1 MNKKLF
7 SRMRPPRSR
16 TISLKSSF
24 SLKLFWILS
33 IVMLF
38 SLLALYIFQVNKGI
52 SERYFIQAQENKLV
66 ELTEENKSLEIDSV
80 GISSLDNALGFLEES
95 NLEKTDKIYYIR
107 IFENEVVTK

>member
-7 SRMRPPRSR
+7 SRMQSPRSR
-16 TISLKSSF
+16 TTSLKSSF

-33 IVMLF
+33 IITLF
-38 SLLALYIFQVNKGI
+38 SLLAFYIFQVNKGI

-66 ELTEENKSLEIDSV
+66 ELTEENKSLEIDAV
-80 GISSLDNALGFLEES
+80 GMSSLDNALGFLEES